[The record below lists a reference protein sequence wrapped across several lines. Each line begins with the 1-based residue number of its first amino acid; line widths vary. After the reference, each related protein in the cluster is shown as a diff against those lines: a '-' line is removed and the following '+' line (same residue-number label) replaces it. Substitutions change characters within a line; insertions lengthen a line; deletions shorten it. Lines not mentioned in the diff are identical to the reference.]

1 VNDDIKSL
9 LMNRWN
15 SLLLSFYF
23 LPPTALPFIVVVSQE
38 EEGRDHATTHV
49 HAHIRNDQDTMT
61 LKKKNCWHH
70 LNLNLLI
77 FLLLAASCH
86 HSGDCIAIV
95 VPSAA
100 KLVGLLSMEP
110 STGTSPAFESKVIN
124 VTSSQVFHQHHDN
137 AAADDDFA
145 SDEQSHPLLMSEW
158 AYYTSGVYLV
168 LITFTGLIMN

>member
-1 VNDDIKSL
+1 MKL
-9 LMNRWN
+9 
-15 SLLLSFYF
+15 
-23 LPPTALPFIVVVSQE
+23 
-38 EEGRDHATTHV
+38 
-49 HAHIRNDQDTMT
+49 
-61 LKKKNCWHH
+61 KKNCWHH

-77 FLLLAASCH
+77 LLLLVASCH
-86 HSGDCIAIV
+86 HSGDCIAI

-137 AAADDDFA
+137 AADDDFA
-145 SDEQSHPLLMSEW
+145 RDEQSHPLLMSEW

-168 LITFTGLIMN
+168 LITFTGLIMNLTIIVVILSDHRQVNKFSVLVINLSSLDYLLIFYRLKEF